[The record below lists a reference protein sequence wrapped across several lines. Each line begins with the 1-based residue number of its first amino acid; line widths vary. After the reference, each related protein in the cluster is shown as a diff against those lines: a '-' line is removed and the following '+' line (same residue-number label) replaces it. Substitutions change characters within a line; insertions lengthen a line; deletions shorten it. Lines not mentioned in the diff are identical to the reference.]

1 MKQSNVIIAIACIVA
16 AIVVCYVP
24 KSYTAFEKLIVFGA
38 IVSFAYAPKELLKD
52 LEDEEKN

>member
-1 MKQSNVIIAIACIVA
+1 MKQSNIFIAIACIVA

-24 KSYTAFEKLIVFGA
+24 KGYTAFEKLIVFGA

-52 LEDEEKN
+52 LEDEKKN

>member
-1 MKQSNVIIAIACIVA
+1 MRKSNIFIAIACIVA

-24 KSYTAFEKLIVFGA
+24 KNYTAFEKLIVFGA

-52 LEDEEKN
+52 LEDEKKN